1 MIIISDTSALSC
13 LAELGELDLLRQLY
27 GTVTITA
34 TVRREAFQAGAPAA
48 LQEFVTH
55 PHAWLVTAPDVQ
67 PYLQETSALDPGE
80 ASAITPAW
88 LHRESSLLI
97 IDEKRGRRV
106 SAALGLRITGAAG
119 VLTDAAAAGFVD
131 FEATFQRLALTKFRL
146 ADSLVEILRQR
157 HQARVGPPA
166 I

>member
-13 LAELGELDLLRQLY
+13 LAELGELDLLHQLY

-34 TVRREAFQAGAPAA
+34 TVQREALQAGAPAA
-48 LQEFVTH
+48 LQQFVAT
-55 PHAWLVTAPDVQ
+55 PQAWLMIVADVQ

-80 ASAITPAW
+80 ASAITLAW
-88 LHRESSLLI
+88 HHRDSSLLI
-97 IDEKRGRRV
+97 MDEKRGRRV

-119 VLTDAAAAGFVD
+119 VLTDAAAAGLID
-131 FEATFQRLALTKFRL
+131 FEAAFQRLADTKFRL
-146 ADSLVEILRQR
+146 AAPLVEVLRQR
-157 HQARVGPPA
+157 HRAGIVPPT